1 MLTERMFIHTKV
13 FDRLWE
19 SLGCNDDDL
28 WSCKRPYVTIRK
40 GRSDQQKLEGSE
52 MSKMGKDLIE
62 AMQELLDY
70 SKGKI
75 DLRTTKFNISPVC
88 DTISVEEIK
97 ETRKKLGMSQGVFAV
112 VLGVSKKT
120 VESWEAGRYTPDGA
134 ARRLISIIQVD
145 PAFLEKY
152 GIVQNI
158 T

>member
-1 MLTERMFIHTKV
+1 
-13 FDRLWE
+13 
-19 SLGCNDDDL
+19 
-28 WSCKRPYVTIRK
+28 
-40 GRSDQQKLEGSE
+40 
-52 MSKMGKDLIE
+52 MSKMGQDLIE

-70 SKGKI
+70 SEGKI
-75 DLRTTKFNISPVC
+75 DLRTTKFSISPVC

-152 GIVQNI
+152 GIVQR
-158 T
+158 